1 MKRLYRLRKNAD
13 IQRVR
18 LRGQSK
24 ANKFL
29 VLVARPNQLK
39 WSRFGFAVSKRI
51 GNAVKRN
58 KIKRQLREAA
68 RLRKNDIQPGW
79 DLLFIARSP
88 ISRADYHQIATAVE
102 SLLVQMQL
110 FPVASKDMVEQKERL
125 DS

>member
-13 IQRVR
+13 IHRVR
-18 LRGQSK
+18 QHGQSK
-24 ANKFL
+24 ANKLL
-29 VLVARPNQLK
+29 VLVARPNHLK

-68 RLRKNDIQPGW
+68 RLRKDDIQLGW

-88 ISRADYHQIATAVE
+88 ISRADYRQIETALE
-102 SLLVQMQL
+102 DLLAQMGL
-110 FPVASKDMVEQKERL
+110 AAAVPEQKVRKNT
-125 DS
+125 